1 MLDFEYL
8 KKLAL
13 KFQTRQ
19 ENIVREYLQHLF
31 LSFLYKLKGSENL
44 FFKGGSAL
52 RILYQSPR
60 FSEDL
65 DFSSKNFLFR
75 KKIESIFLEVL
86 SQIEK
91 ENIKIDL
98 KEAKFTSGGYLG
110 ILSYNFLDFKGEIFF
125 EVSLR
130 KREKVKGKIQTIV
143 GEYLPAYLIFSLS
156 PQQLVKEKISAL
168 LERGKPRDYYDIYF
182 IFRHPELRK
191 FLNRKDLKRIKEKLK
206 KEKVNFKKEL
216 EILLP
221 ISHHPILKNFKERLL
236 QEIEKYLL

>member
-1 MLDFEYL
+1 MLDSEYL

-65 DFSSKNFLFR
+65 DFSAKNFLFR
-75 KKIESIFLEVL
+75 RKIESIFLEIL

-98 KEAKFTSGGYLG
+98 RESKFTSGGYLG

-130 KREKVKGKIQTIV
+130 KREKPKGEAQTIV

-168 LERGKPRDYYDIYF
+168 LERGKPRDYYDFYF
-182 IFRHPELRK
+182 ILRHPELRK
-191 FLNRKDLKRIKEKLK
+191 FLEKKDLERIKEKLK
-206 KEKVNFKKEL
+206 KGKINFKREL

-221 ISHHPILKNFKERLL
+221 VNHHPILKNFKERLS
-236 QEIEKYLL
+236 QEIEKYL

>member
-1 MLDFEYL
+1 M
-8 KKLAL
+8 
-13 KFQTRQ
+13 
-19 ENIVREYLQHLF
+19 
-31 LSFLYKLKGSENL
+31 
-44 FFKGGSAL
+44 
-52 RILYQSPR
+52 YQSPR

-65 DFSSKNFLFR
+65 DFSGKNFLFR
-75 KKIESIFLEVL
+75 KKIESLFLEVL

-98 KEAKFTSGGYLG
+98 KESKFTSGGYLR
-110 ILSYNFLDFKGEIFF
+110 ILSYSFLDFKGEIFF

-130 KREKVKGKIQTIV
+130 KKEKPRGEVQTIV

-168 LERGKPRDYYDIYF
+168 IERGKPRDYYDFYF
-182 IFRHPELRK
+182 ILRHPELKK
-191 FLNRKDLKRIKEKLK
+191 FVSKKDLEGIKEKLK

-216 EILLP
+216 ETLLP
-221 ISHHPILKNFKERLL
+221 ISHHPILKNFKKRLS